1 MSKFEASAIQLT
13 NQAAGGNLKAID
25 LLVKMMASFPETLK
39 LRDVEDKVSS
49 AKAKLLKL
57 LEARY
62 GSLAEGTPEADQ
74 PSDQSDCDAQV
85 R

>member
-1 MSKFEASAIQLT
+1 MEACVTQLA
-13 NQAAGGNLKAID
+13 NQAASGQLKAIG
-25 LLVKMMASFPETLK
+25 LLVNMMVSFPEAEK
-39 LRDVEDKVSS
+39 PRDVEDRVTS